1 MRYTRTAMRR
11 LSRAAIAIAA
21 LSPSAFTC
29 PTCREALARG
39 DARWAHGLS
48 LSIVFLL
55 TALLAIVGTFSFAV
69 WRSTRAPR

>member
-1 MRYTRTAMRR
+1 MKR
-11 LSRAAIAIAA
+11 LALRAAAAVA
-21 LSPSAFTC
+21 LSSSAFTC

-55 TALLAIVGTFSFAV
+55 TALMAIVGTFSFAV

>member
-1 MRYTRTAMRR
+1 MGYTRSVMKRFCI
-11 LSRAAIAIAA
+11 AAFAVAA
-21 LSPSAFTC
+21 LSPIAFTC

-48 LSIVFLL
+48 LGIVFLL
-55 TALLAIVGTFSFAV
+55 TALLLIVGTFSFAV